1 MSGISYRSGSG
12 SRNKVTLSHTE
23 VFPLSNEFPVGEEYL
38 FPSFDKAGQPPADL
52 KYRVKADKAEVQI
65 NDLPGTSHPPKI
77 QIHPSLNRP
86 MTVETL
92 LGTAKEELRCVYKAL
107 KFLKCF
113 KGVENLLK
121 PEVKHIGFYVYD
133 LKTPCDK
140 YKPYQKGPYV
150 CCGGPEFEVST
161 ISRDC
166 WCYGEGCPGLDSPE
180 GKSKVSA
187 FPFPGR
193 QFQHTGRH
201 LGFYYGHDS
210 EELTR
215 QTEKRQQTTYR
226 VRKECAQ
233 YAELDAQ
240 EGKSTDPSDYFYV
253 DDSPPRRE
261 KLSLHEEALRNRS
274 SNTNQ

>member
-1 MSGISYRSGSG
+1 MRE
-12 SRNKVTLSHTE
+12 KQ
-23 VFPLSNEFPVGEEYL
+23 L

-52 KYRVKADKAEVQI
+52 KYRVKCVKEEVQI
-65 NDLPGTSHPPKI
+65 DGRVGTNYPKQSLILPR
-77 QIHPSLNRP
+77 LNRP

-92 LGTAKEELRCVYKAL
+92 LDIAKEESRCVYEAM
-107 KFLKCF
+107 KFPRCY

-140 YKPYQKGPYV
+140 YRLYQKGPYV

-180 GKSKVSA
+180 GKRKVSRL
-187 FPFPGR
+187 PSSGTT
-193 QFQHTGRH
+193 FQLMGCH
-201 LGFYYGHDS
+201 LGFYYGHDF
-210 EELTR
+210 EELMR
-215 QTEKRQQTTYR
+215 QTEKRQQSIYR
-226 VRKECAQ
+226 ARKNCDQ
-233 YAELDAQ
+233 YAELEAQ

-261 KLSLHEEALRNRS
+261 KLSLHEEALRKRS